1 MPMID
6 LAKDVDRRLAR
17 RPVGENVRRTE
28 WAETDIEDLLE
39 FYRERFDVAVYDGG
53 LEEEL
58 ANSDAMES
66 LRRRFKVLKLIQI

>member
-1 MPMID
+1 MTMID
-6 LAKDVDRRLAR
+6 LAKVVDRRLAR

-39 FYRERFDVAVYDGG
+39 FYRERFDVAVYDGE

>member
-1 MPMID
+1 MG
-6 LAKDVDRRLAR
+6 R
-17 RPVGENVRRTE
+17 
-28 WAETDIEDLLE
+28 TDIEDLLE

>member
-1 MPMID
+1 MID
-6 LAKDVDRRLAR
+6 LAKVVDRHLAR

-39 FYRERFDVAVYDGG
+39 FYRERFDVAVYDGE

>member
-1 MPMID
+1 MTMID
-6 LAKDVDRRLAR
+6 LAKVVDRRLAR

-39 FYRERFDVAVYDGG
+39 FYRERFDVAVYDGE

-58 ANSDAMES
+58 ANSDAIES

>member
-1 MPMID
+1 MID
-6 LAKDVDRRLAR
+6 LAKVVDRRLAR

-39 FYRERFDVAVYDGG
+39 FYRERFDVAVYDGE

>member
-1 MPMID
+1 MTMID
-6 LAKDVDRRLAR
+6 LAKVVDRRLAR

-39 FYRERFDVAVYDGG
+39 FYRERFDDGE

>member
-1 MPMID
+1 MID
-6 LAKDVDRRLAR
+6 LAKVVDRRLAR

-39 FYRERFDVAVYDGG
+39 FYRERFDVAVYDGE

-58 ANSDAMES
+58 ANSDAIES